1 MSIDLT
7 TARFKEGRAFP
18 ILIPLLI
25 LNLALLS
32 VQIEDPAGT
41 YLFRKWMLQA
51 GAPFFKLSSGVSHG
65 VRSAWTNYFWLRGA
79 RRENE
84 RLLEKVRQLE
94 LSNDALAQI
103 ESENARLRRLMD
115 FKGALPVQSLG
126 ARVVGR
132 APDYMA
138 SVIYIDRGSSDGV
151 RVNAPVIGE
160 NGVLGR
166 VAVASSRTSQVQLI
180 TDADAA
186 VGALVERTRSQGVLS
201 GSGDPV
207 LELKY
212 IGNTEQV
219 EANDVVVTS
228 GLDGI
233 FPKGLPLGKVVESRK
248 GKTIFRLVR
257 VQPVADL
264 THIEEVLVLLGPTQ
278 AREQ

>member
-1 MSIDLT
+1 VSIDLSN
-7 TARFKEGRAFP
+7 ARFKEGRAFP

-32 VQIEDPAGT
+32 IQIEDPAGT

-51 GAPFFKLSSGVSHG
+51 GSPFFKLSSGVSHG
-65 VRSAWTNYFWLRGA
+65 VRSAWTGYFWLRGA
-79 RRENE
+79 RQENE

-94 LSNDALAQI
+94 LRNDAAAQI

-115 FKGALPVQSLG
+115 FKEALPVRSLG

-132 APDYMA
+132 GPDYMA

-186 VGALVERTRSQGVLS
+186 VGALVERTRSQGVLG
-201 GSGDPV
+201 GSGDPL

-219 EANDVVVTS
+219 ELDDVVVTS

-233 FPKGLPLGKVVESRK
+233 FPKGLPLGRVVESQK
-248 GKTIFRLVR
+248 GKTVFRLVR

-264 THIEEVLVLLGPTQ
+264 LHIEEVLVLLGPAQ
-278 AREQ
+278 AHEE